1 MGEIVV
7 RNFLVYFKVQGLG
20 NLKATL
26 FAEKKECCAIQQ
38 SVIFTQDHREWI

>member
-26 FAEKKECCAIQQ
+26 FAAIQQ
-38 SVIFTQDHREWI
+38 SVIFKQDHGEWI